1 MIIKLGYV
9 DSYIN
14 GLQQLAA
21 KKLPVKLSYMIAAN
35 LKILTEKREDIEKQ
49 RIKILTENCL
59 KDEKGKPLLKKIETS
74 EDNKDNK
81 DEIDDNDDKNAK
93 YKYTYASD
101 DLELEAI
108 ERCRELFEIEE
119 KIDIKT
125 IPFDD
130 IEKCETEKY
139 DLLNGYEIEAMLF
152 MIKE

>member
-74 EDNKDNK
+74 EDNKD
-81 DEIDDNDDKNAK
+81 EIDDNDDKNAK

-119 KIDIKT
+119 EIDIKT

-139 DLLNGYEIEAMLF
+139 DLLNSYEIEAMLF

>member
-74 EDNKDNK
+74 VDNK

-119 KIDIKT
+119 EIDIKT

>member
-74 EDNKDNK
+74 EDNKD
-81 DEIDDNDDKNAK
+81 EIDDNDDKNEK

-119 KIDIKT
+119 EIDIKT

>member
-21 KKLPVKLSYMIAAN
+21 KKLPVKLSYMIATN

-74 EDNKDNK
+74 EDNKD
-81 DEIDDNDDKNAK
+81 EIDDNDDKNAK

-119 KIDIKT
+119 EIDIKT

>member
-74 EDNKDNK
+74 EDN
-81 DEIDDNDDKNAK
+81 DDKNAK

-119 KIDIKT
+119 EIDIKT

>member
-35 LKILTEKREDIEKQ
+35 LNILTEKREDIEKQ

-74 EDNKDNK
+74 EDNKD
-81 DEIDDNDDKNAK
+81 EIDDNDDKNAK

-119 KIDIKT
+119 EIDIKT

>member
-74 EDNKDNK
+74 EDNKD
-81 DEIDDNDDKNAK
+81 EIDDNDDKNAK

-119 KIDIKT
+119 EINIKT

>member
-74 EDNKDNK
+74 EDN
-81 DEIDDNDDKNAK
+81 EIDDNDDKNAK

-119 KIDIKT
+119 EIDIKT

>member
-74 EDNKDNK
+74 EDNKD
-81 DEIDDNDDKNAK
+81 EIDDNDDKNAQ

-119 KIDIKT
+119 EIDIKT

>member
-74 EDNKDNK
+74 EDNKD
-81 DEIDDNDDKNAK
+81 EIDDNDDKNAK

-119 KIDIKT
+119 EIDIKT
-125 IPFDD
+125 IPLTTL
-130 IEKCETEKY
+130 KSVKQK
-139 DLLNGYEIEAMLF
+139 N
-152 MIKE
+152 MIY

>member
-35 LKILTEKREDIEKQ
+35 LKILTEKRGDIEKQ

-74 EDNKDNK
+74 EDNK

-108 ERCRELFEIEE
+108 ERCRELFEIEGE
-119 KIDIKT
+119 IDIKT

>member
-74 EDNKDNK
+74 EDNKD
-81 DEIDDNDDKNAK
+81 EIDDNDDKNAK
-93 YKYTYASD
+93 YKYTYASN

-119 KIDIKT
+119 EIDIKT

>member
-21 KKLPVKLSYMIAAN
+21 KKLPVKLSYMIAVN
-35 LKILTEKREDIEKQ
+35 LKILTKKREDIEKQ

-74 EDNKDNK
+74 EDNK

-119 KIDIKT
+119 EIDIKT

>member
-14 GLQQLAA
+14 GLQRLAA

-74 EDNKDNK
+74 EDNKD
-81 DEIDDNDDKNAK
+81 EIDDNDDKNAK

-119 KIDIKT
+119 EIDIKT

>member
-74 EDNKDNK
+74 EDNKEDK
-81 DEIDDNDDKNAK
+81 DDIDDKNAK

-119 KIDIKT
+119 EINIKT

>member
-1 MIIKLGYV
+1 M
-9 DSYIN
+9 
-14 GLQQLAA
+14 
-21 KKLPVKLSYMIAAN
+21 
-35 LKILTEKREDIEKQ
+35 KREDIEKQ

-74 EDNKDNK
+74 EDNK

-119 KIDIKT
+119 EIDIKT

>member
-74 EDNKDNK
+74 ED
-81 DEIDDNDDKNAK
+81 DNDDKNAK

-119 KIDIKT
+119 EIDIKT

>member
-74 EDNKDNK
+74 GDNK

-119 KIDIKT
+119 EIDIKT

>member
-35 LKILTEKREDIEKQ
+35 LKILTEKREYIEKQ

-74 EDNKDNK
+74 EDNK

-119 KIDIKT
+119 EIDIKT

>member
-21 KKLPVKLSYMIAAN
+21 KKLPVKLSYMIAVN
-35 LKILTEKREDIEKQ
+35 LKVLTEKREDIEKQ

-59 KDEKGKPLLKKIETS
+59 KDEKSKPLLKKIETS
-74 EDNKDNK
+74 EDNKEDK
-81 DEIDDNDDKNAK
+81 DDIDDKNAK

-119 KIDIKT
+119 EINIKT

>member
-74 EDNKDNK
+74 EDNKD
-81 DEIDDNDDKNAK
+81 EIDDNDDNDDKNAK
-93 YKYTYASD
+93 YKYTYASE

-108 ERCRELFEIEE
+108 ERCIELFEIEE
-119 KIDIKT
+119 EIDIKT

>member
-59 KDEKGKPLLKKIETS
+59 KDEKGKTLLKKIETS
-74 EDNKDNK
+74 EDNK

-119 KIDIKT
+119 EIDIKT

>member
-59 KDEKGKPLLKKIETS
+59 KDEKGKPLLKKIEAS
-74 EDNKDNK
+74 EDNK

-119 KIDIKT
+119 EIDIKT